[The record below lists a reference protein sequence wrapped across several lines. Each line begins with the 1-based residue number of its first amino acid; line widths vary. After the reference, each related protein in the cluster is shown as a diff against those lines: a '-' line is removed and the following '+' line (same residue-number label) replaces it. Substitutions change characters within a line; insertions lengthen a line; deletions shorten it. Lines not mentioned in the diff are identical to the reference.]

1 MVLSIILFI
10 ADYDLYNRSQLV
22 WTMPLT
28 GLLQTVIA
36 VLTFTFLKK
45 GTTEQGYYGDKYTMT
60 YEFICEN
67 LFYSGLLLFQ
77 AMYYDP
83 YFYEMLKMMVIPEI
97 VMVFL
102 PYMVIRPFVPK
113 TSFRTSIYN
122 LKDKTEGNREF
133 YYYSIIVTKTFY
145 IFAKHFLGHYYNYVR
160 YDDRMSEDQVYW
172 IKLMNIF
179 AGLATTVSI
188 FLHTLKFKK
197 YIGPRASML
206 GYIASYMAT
215 FYAVFKTLPTIIGTG
230 DIVLLTLGGIA
241 INFLSYRYQFSY
253 QSLLLLWFLGNRYN
267 LI

>member
-1 MVLSIILFI
+1 
-10 ADYDLYNRSQLV
+10 
-22 WTMPLT
+22 MPLT
-28 GLLQTVIA
+28 GFLQTVIA
-36 VLTFTFLKK
+36 VCTFTFLKK

-67 LFYSGLLLFQ
+67 LFYSGLLLYQ
-77 AMYYDP
+77 AVYYDP
-83 YFYEMLKMMVIPEI
+83 YFYEMLKMTVVPEI
-97 VMVFL
+97 VLVFL

-122 LKDKTEGNREF
+122 LKDKTEANREF

-145 IFAKHFLGHYYNYVR
+145 IFAKHFLGYYYNYVR
-160 YDDRMSEDQVYW
+160 YADRITEDQMYW
-172 IKLMNIF
+172 IRLMNIF

-215 FYAVFKTLPTIIGTG
+215 FYAVYMTLPTIIGTW
-230 DIVLLTLGGIA
+230 DILLLTMGGIA
-241 INFLSYRYQFSY
+241 INFLSFRYQLSY
-253 QSLLLLWFLGNRYN
+253 QSLLSLVYGEEIQSN
-267 LI
+267 LVKLD